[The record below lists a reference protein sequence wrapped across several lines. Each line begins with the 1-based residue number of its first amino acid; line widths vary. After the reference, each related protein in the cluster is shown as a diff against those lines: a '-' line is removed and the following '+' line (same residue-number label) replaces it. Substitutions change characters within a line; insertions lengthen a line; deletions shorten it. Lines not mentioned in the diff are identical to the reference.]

1 MEHLKADQIFTIYF
15 DDFNGEQTKKKL
27 VNRI

>member
-1 MEHLKADQIFTIYF
+1 MVHLKADQIFTSYF
-15 DDFNGEQTKKKL
+15 DEFNGEQTKKKL